1 MKRQP
6 NYTSEQIDEFL
17 TRADSDIIIEIHEE
31 NMLGEDIPFAE
42 FFRKYQK
49 KSLRKYGKTLPMK
62 G

>member
-1 MKRQP
+1 MKRDVI
-6 NYTSEQIDEFL
+6 YTNKEIDEFL
-17 TRADSDIIIEIHEE
+17 IRADSDIIININEE

-49 KSLRKYGKTLPMK
+49 KHLRKYGKTLPLK